1 MACPASLPR
10 TVSPSPASR
19 FSRPAPGRP
28 TGASKVIDLT
38 PYFQRRRRSRR
49 RAALHTVL
57 AVWTQ
62 YLSLGCL
69 LLYALLRVVLT
80 GSIPLGQYSGPLA
93 VLWPISYFLL
103 LASYSFDKLLWREE
117 WAAPPQR

>member
-1 MACPASLPR
+1 MAQPASACSAAA
-10 TVSPSPASR
+10 VYPA
-19 FSRPAPGRP
+19 AP
-28 TGASKVIDLT
+28 SKVIDLT
-38 PYFQRRRRSRR
+38 PHLQRRRRNRR
-49 RAALHTVL
+49 QAVLHTVL
-57 AVWTQ
+57 ALWTQ

-93 VLWPISYFLL
+93 VSYFLL

>member
-1 MACPASLPR
+1 MAQPASACSAAA
-10 TVSPSPASR
+10 VYPA
-19 FSRPAPGRP
+19 AP
-28 TGASKVIDLT
+28 SKVIDLT
-38 PYFQRRRRSRR
+38 PHLQRRRRNRR
-49 RAALHTVL
+49 QAVLHMILAL
-57 AVWTQ
+57 WTQ